1 MKKLLL
7 TTVLAIVCVTTPAFS
22 FTSCEGGTI
31 VTRNKYTDAN
41 APAGCT
47 ETTCP
52 ATTKTFCKSNGTMN
66 WWSALTWCDAQGG
79 NLATFTSMCP
89 GIAPANKNVEG
100 ACPALQ
106 GVVGTSQWAWSG
118 YPVAPNGALCVD
130 LLSGAMLNHARNNTT
145 APHSVYAFC
154 E

>member
-7 TTVLAIVCVTTPAFS
+7 MTALMMLCSISSINA

-31 VTRNKYTDAN
+31 ITRNKYTDAK
-41 APAGCT
+41 APAGCD

-79 NLATFTSMCP
+79 NLATFREMCP
-89 GIAPANKNVEG
+89 GVAPASNNVEG

-106 GVVGTSQWAWSG
+106 GTVQGQWSWSG
-118 YPVAPNGALCVD
+118 YPIDNKNVLDVSLYSGAVIIYGINNVNHMALC
-130 LLSGAMLNHARNNTT
+130 
-145 APHSVYAFC
+145 